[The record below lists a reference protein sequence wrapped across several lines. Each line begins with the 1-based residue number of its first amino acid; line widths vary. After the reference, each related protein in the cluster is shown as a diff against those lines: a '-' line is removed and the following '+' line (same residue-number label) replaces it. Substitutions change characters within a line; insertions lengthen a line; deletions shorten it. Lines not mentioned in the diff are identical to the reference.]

1 MSGSTTHAGG
11 LRADEQRVKDT
22 ATADAD
28 STADLLR
35 ARSVVKSA
43 VIVLAASMVVA
54 LISYAWDWLE
64 VLLKGESPEAD
75 EWFGLIGVAWLPLAV
90 ATTVR
95 LLRFN
100 RSLAVRA
107 EEAVEAF
114 RDTVHTAHGWVWK
127 VDAELRVTWSSDGV
141 TELLGYDTREITGR
155 DVRELLGDD
164 QEPGGHAFDEAAR
177 QDWTSGTTHRDGTV
191 RTLSSTATPVYGTDG
206 HIVGYR
212 GFSADVTLEAAA
224 ALADQR
230 VRDENAQIRARV
242 EHSIR
247 EENALQI
254 VLQPIVDLD
263 RNEIAGMEAL
273 ARFTAEPYRTPDVCF
288 GEAWKVGLG
297 VDLELRAVEAA
308 CRRLPDLPGRAYL
321 SVNVSAQT
329 ILDERFHELLAG
341 LGSAAGSLVIE
352 VTEHTAVD
360 NYDILAETMQ
370 RVRATGARLAVD
382 DAGAGYASM
391 QHILRLRPDIVKLDR
406 SIIADSDQDPARR
419 ALIGAMSNFGAS
431 LGMTVVA
438 EGVETSGELAVL
450 TEEGLNHA
458 QGYLLSRPA
467 ADPRVDWPERHLAA

>member
-1 MSGSTTHAGG
+1 VKETTPAG
-11 LRADEQRVKDT
+11 DT
-22 ATADAD
+22 DGTAE
-28 STADLLR
+28 LLR

-64 VLLKGESPEAD
+64 VLIKGEAPEAD
-75 EWFGLIGVAWLPLAV
+75 EWFGLVGVAWLPLAV
-90 ATTVR
+90 GTTVR
-95 LLRFN
+95 LLRLN
-100 RSLAVRA
+100 RSLADQA

-127 VDAELRVTWSSDGV
+127 VDADLRITWSSDGV
-141 TELLGYDTREITGR
+141 SDLLGYDGRQITGR

-164 QEPGGHAFDEAAR
+164 PQTGTHAFDEAAR
-177 QDWTSGTTHRDGTV
+177 QDWISNTTHRDGTA
-191 RTLSSTATPVYGTDG
+191 RTLSSTATPVFAPDG
-206 HIVGYR
+206 VIVGYR

-224 ALADQR
+224 ALAEQQLK
-230 VRDENAQIRARV
+230 EEYAQIRARV

-247 EENALQI
+247 EESALKI
-254 VLQPIVDLD
+254 VLQPIVDLE

-273 ARFTAEPYRTPDVCF
+273 ARFAAEPYRTPDVCF

-308 CRRLPDLPGRAYL
+308 CRRLPDMPGRAYL
-321 SVNVSAQT
+321 SVNLSAQT
-329 ILDERFHELLAG
+329 ILDERLHRLLAG
-341 LGSAAGSLVIE
+341 LGSEAARLVIE
-352 VTEHTAVD
+352 VTEHAAVD
-360 NYDILAETMQ
+360 DYDILAETMQ

-431 LGMTVVA
+431 LGVTVVA
-438 EGVETSGELAVL
+438 EGVETTAELAVL
-450 TEEGLNHA
+450 TEEGLHHA
-458 QGYLLSRPA
+458 QGYLLSKPA
-467 ADPRVDWPERHLAA
+467 ADPRVEWPDRHLAA

>member
-1 MSGSTTHAGG
+1 VKETTAAG
-11 LRADEQRVKDT
+11 ET
-22 ATADAD
+22 D
-28 STADLLR
+28 STAGLLR
-35 ARSVVKSA
+35 ARRVVKSA

-54 LISYAWDWLE
+54 FISYAWDWLE
-64 VLLKGESPEAD
+64 VLIKGEAPEAD
-75 EWFGLIGVAWLPLAV
+75 EWFGLVGVAWLPLAV

-95 LLRFN
+95 LLRLN
-100 RSLAVRA
+100 RSLADQA

-127 VDAELRVTWSSDGV
+127 LDADLRITWSSDGV
-141 TELLGYDTREITGR
+141 SDLLGYDARQITGR

-164 QEPGGHAFDEAAR
+164 PQTSTHAFDETAR
-177 QDWTSGTTHRDGTV
+177 QDWTSNTTHRDGTV
-191 RTLSSTATPVYGTDG
+191 RTLSSTATPVFAPDG
-206 HIVGYR
+206 RIVGYR

-224 ALADQR
+224 ALAEQQLK
-230 VRDENAQIRARV
+230 DEYAQIRARV

-247 EENALQI
+247 EESALKI
-254 VLQPIVDLD
+254 VLQPIVDLE

-273 ARFTAEPYRTPDVCF
+273 ARFAAEPYRTPDVCF
-288 GEAWKVGLG
+288 GEAWTVGLG

-321 SVNVSAQT
+321 SVNLSAKT
-329 ILDERFHELLAG
+329 ILDERLHRLLAG
-341 LGSAAGSLVIE
+341 LGGQAARLVIE
-352 VTEHTAVD
+352 VTEHAAVD
-360 NYDILAETMQ
+360 DYDILAETMQ

-431 LGMTVVA
+431 LGVTVVA
-438 EGVETSGELAVL
+438 EGVETTAELAVL

-458 QGYLLSRPA
+458 QGYLLSKPA
-467 ADPRVDWPERHLAA
+467 IDPRVEWPDRHLAA